1 VEAFSV
7 TVLLALR
14 AHGLRELLTAV
25 PALRAL
31 HDVRPRQRLVLA
43 APGWLRPVVELA
55 DCVDELHATPM
66 AGGLRWNAPP
76 PAFAVNLHDAGADS
90 IRALLATDPEQTIT
104 FRHKDF
110 PQLPGALCE
119 PGLHET
125 VRWCRLLE
133 WAGIAADPARLDLTP
148 PPESTGERRWIV
160 VYPGGA
166 PARRWPAER
175 FATVAAG
182 LREWGYPVR
191 IVGSAAD
198 RPLARGV
205 AEAAG
210 LPENSVL
217 AGELTLRQL
226 AVAVADAA
234 LVLSGDTG
242 VGHLATAFGTPS
254 VLVFGPDSPAV
265 WGPPPERMAHVA
277 LWAGHVG
284 DPRSDEPAPGLAM
297 ISAAEVLAAADR
309 QLSSQVRV

>member
-1 VEAFSV
+1 M

-14 AHGLRELLTAV
+14 AHGLRELLTAI

-31 HDVRPRQRLVLA
+31 HDVRPPHRLVLA

-55 DCVDELHATPM
+55 DCVDELHATPI

-76 PAFAVNLHDAGADS
+76 PSFAINLHDAGTDS
-90 IRALLATDPEQTIT
+90 IRALLATDPDRTIT
-104 FRHKDF
+104 YRHKDF
-110 PQLPGALCE
+110 PRVPGPLFE
-119 PGLHET
+119 PELHET
-125 VRWCRLLE
+125 VRWCRLVE
-133 WAGIAADPARLDLTP
+133 WAGIPADPARLDITP
-148 PPESTGERRWIV
+148 PPESTGERRSIV
-160 VYPGGA
+160 VYPGGT

-175 FATVAAG
+175 FAAVAAG
-182 LREWGYPVR
+182 LREWGCPVR

-198 RPLARGV
+198 RPLARSV
-205 AEAAG
+205 AAQAG

-226 AVAVADAA
+226 AVTVADAA

-254 VLVFGPDSPAV
+254 VLIFGPEAPAV
-265 WGPPPERMAHVA
+265 WGPPPERAAHVA
-277 LWAGHVG
+277 LWAGHAG
-284 DPRSDEPAPGLAM
+284 DPRSDTPAPGLTM

-309 QLSSQVRV
+309 QLTSQVRV

>member
-1 VEAFSV
+1 M

-31 HDVRPRQRLVLA
+31 HDARPRHRLVLA

-55 DCVDELHATPM
+55 ACVDELHATPM
-66 AGGLRWNAPP
+66 AAGLRWNAAAPT
-76 PAFAVNLHDAGADS
+76 FAVNLHDSGAES
-90 IRALLATDPEQTIT
+90 IRALLATDPERMIT
-104 FRHKDF
+104 HRHKDF
-110 PQLPGALCE
+110 PQVPGPLYE
-119 PGLHET
+119 PGVPDA
-125 VRWCRLLE
+125 VRWCRLLD
-133 WAGIAADPARLDLTP
+133 WAGIPADSARLDITP
-148 PPESTGERRWIV
+148 PPECTGERRSIV

-166 PARRWPAER
+166 PARRWPADR

-182 LREWGYPVR
+182 LREWGCPIR

-198 RPLARGV
+198 RPLALSV
-205 AEAAG
+205 AAQAG
-210 LPENSVL
+210 LPENDVL

-226 AVAVADAA
+226 AATVADAS

-254 VLVFGPDSPAV
+254 VLIFGPDSPAV
-265 WGPPPERMAHVA
+265 WGPPPERVAHVA
-277 LWAGHVG
+277 LWAGQPG
-284 DPRSDEPAPGLAM
+284 DPRADTPAPGLAM

-309 QLSSQVRV
+309 QLSGHVRV

>member
-1 VEAFSV
+1 M

-31 HDVRPRQRLVLA
+31 HDARPRHRLVLA
-43 APGWLRPVVELA
+43 APGWLRPVVDLA

-76 PAFAVNLHDAGADS
+76 PTFAVNLHDAGADS
-90 IRALLATDPEQTIT
+90 IRALLATDPERTIT
-104 FRHKDF
+104 HRHKGF
-110 PQLPGALCE
+110 PLVPGPLWE

-133 WAGIAADPARLDLTP
+133 WAGIAADPARLDITP
-148 PPESTGERRWIV
+148 PPESTGERRSIV

-175 FATVAAG
+175 FAAVAAG
-182 LREWGYPVR
+182 LRDWGCSVHV
-191 IVGSAAD
+191 VGSAAD
-198 RPLARGV
+198 RPLARAV
-205 AEAAG
+205 AEQAG
-210 LPENSVL
+210 LPETSVL
-217 AGELTLRQL
+217 AGQLTLRQL
-226 AVAVADAA
+226 AVAVADAS

-254 VLVFGPDSPAV
+254 VLIFGPDSPTI
-265 WGPPPERMAHVA
+265 WGPPPERVAHTA
-277 LWAGHVG
+277 LWAGLVG
-284 DPRSDEPAPGLAM
+284 DPLSDTPAAGLSM

-309 QLSSQVRV
+309 QLSEHASI

>member
-1 VEAFSV
+1 M
-7 TVLLALR
+7 TDLLALR
-14 AHGLRELLTAV
+14 AHGLRELLTAI

-31 HDVRPRQRLVLA
+31 HDIRPRDRLVLA

-66 AGGLRWNAPP
+66 ANGLRWNAPP
-76 PAFAVNLHDAGADS
+76 PAFAINLHDAGTDS
-90 IRALLATDPEQTIT
+90 VRALLATDPDRMIT
-104 FRHKDF
+104 HRHKDF
-110 PQLPGALCE
+110 PRVPGPLFE

-125 VRWCRLLE
+125 ARWCRLLE
-133 WAGIAADPARLDLTP
+133 WAGIPADPARLDITP
-148 PPESTGERRWIV
+148 PPESTGERRSIV

-182 LREWGYPVR
+182 LREWECPVR

-198 RPLARGV
+198 RPLARSV
-205 AEAAG
+205 ATQAG
-210 LPENSVL
+210 LPESSVL

-226 AVAVADAA
+226 AVTVADAA

-254 VLVFGPDSPAV
+254 VLIFGPDAPAV
-265 WGPPPERMAHVA
+265 WGPPPERASHVA
-277 LWAGHVG
+277 LWAGHTG
-284 DPRSDEPAPGLAM
+284 DPRSDTPAPGLAM

-309 QLSSQVRV
+309 QLTRQVRV